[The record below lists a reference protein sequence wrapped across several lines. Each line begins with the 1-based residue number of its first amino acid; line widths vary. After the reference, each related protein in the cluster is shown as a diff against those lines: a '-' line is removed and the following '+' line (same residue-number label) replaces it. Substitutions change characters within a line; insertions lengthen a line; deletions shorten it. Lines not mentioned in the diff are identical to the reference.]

1 MTRQSTRHRVSV
13 NAHYNVQ
20 AMPAMA
26 CYRLSM
32 QDGWYNRLLV
42 AVEKDGRSKRDLSK
56 AAGRGVNFVQQLF
69 RNGKEPG
76 ADKLASLLDAL
87 GPEAALYVMTGLE
100 MSAEDQAFLKLL
112 STYDR
117 DQKKA
122 VRALIE
128 AALLREAGGSIP
140 SSPQPTTPPI
150 ASE

>member
-1 MTRQSTRHRVSV
+1 MTRQSTRHSVSV

-100 MSAEDQAFLKLL
+100 MSAEDQALLQFL
-112 STYDR
+112 SNYGPEE
-117 DQKKA
+117 KKA
-122 VRALIE
+122 ARAVIE
-128 AALLREAGGSIP
+128 AVLVRQAAGELP
-140 SSPQPTTPPI
+140 SLPAATKPPT